1 MADKEPKI
9 DLNDK
14 DLASRNP
21 ITGMGLNGD
30 GVGGLKPKIAKSRAG
45 NPVTGEGYSSG
56 HTDMEVL
63 RKISRRPGPLSN

>member
-30 GVGGLKPKIAKSRAG
+30 GVGGLKPKIAKSR
-45 NPVTGEGYSSG
+45 GEPRES
-56 HTDMEVL
+56 TQL
-63 RKISRRPGPLSN
+63 N